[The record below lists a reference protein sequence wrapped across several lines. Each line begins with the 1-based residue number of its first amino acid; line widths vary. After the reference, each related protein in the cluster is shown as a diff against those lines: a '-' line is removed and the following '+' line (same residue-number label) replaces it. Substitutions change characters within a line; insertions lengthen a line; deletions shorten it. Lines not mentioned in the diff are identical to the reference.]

1 MKRILCLGILVLC
14 SMSVVQAQ
22 YAGQRFLS
30 GSAAINFDSFD
41 NAPDNNSSNRYGY
54 DFDLSFGKF
63 KTDTR
68 ASGWRLSSNLAGG
81 KADRVLIVNGVPT
94 TEEVK
99 GVDRIGFGVGHFW
112 QFYKHFNEHVGIFGG
127 PSADLNFSNAKTYD
141 GSSDLIETKA
151 NTFGVSLGLTAGAY
165 YKLSEKWWLT
175 ASVGFAN
182 PVSVGYTFK
191 NNEVIRTSQKTKE
204 SVLSYQISPS
214 ITFPS
219 VGLGVRYF
227 YNR

>member
-1 MKRILCLGILVLC
+1 MKRILYLGILVLC
-14 SMSVVQAQ
+14 SMSAVQAQ

-30 GSAAINFDSFD
+30 GSAGINFDSFD
-41 NAPDNNSSNRYGY
+41 NAPDNNATNRYGY
-54 DFDLSFGKF
+54 NFDLSFGKF

-68 ASGWRLSSNLAGG
+68 ASGWRLSSFLAGG
-81 KADRVLIVNGVPT
+81 KADRLLIVNGIPT

-99 GVDRIGFGVGHFW
+99 GIDQIGFGVGHFW

-127 PSADLNFSNAKTYD
+127 PSVDLNFSNAKTYD
-141 GSSDLIETKA
+141 GNQNLVETKA
-151 NTFGVSLGLTAGAY
+151 NTFGISLGLSAGAY

-175 ASVGFAN
+175 ASLGFAN
-182 PVSVGYTFK
+182 PVFVSYTLK
-191 NNEVIRTSQKTKE
+191 NSEVLGTSDKGKE
-204 SVLSYQISPS
+204 NVLSYQISPS
-214 ITFPS
+214 ITFPR